1 MSNSTPSAVAYPR
14 ATAGSWESQ
23 KRRQF
28 VYGTIPAMVVL
39 ITVTVLPAL
48 YLLSTSFTP
57 LDLTRPEVTMWNFSE
72 PLVNYSG
79 LAVDK
84 RFADSLQKQAILS
97 FFTVGL
103 QLLIGLAVAV
113 MLNSRSRFVEAVRTT
128 FLVPMVLPPIVVAI
142 IWKVLY
148 TPDISPFYWVFRS
161 LGWDVPVLI
170 STASLALWSI
180 IIADVWEWFP
190 FSMLMILAALQMM
203 PEEPLEAAKID
214 GASSWQV
221 FRHVVLPLLRP
232 TIVVACLFRLID
244 SIKAFPLI
252 FIITQGGPGTATE
265 VTNYYGYLEAF
276 NFSYLGYASAITV
289 IMVAAV
295 FLLSWAVMRIVGTE
309 VEIE

>member
-1 MSNSTPSAVAYPR
+1 MSNSASAALSDAR
-14 ATAGSWESQ
+14 TIAGGWENQ

-39 ITVTVLPAL
+39 IAVTVVPAL
-48 YLLSTSFTP
+48 FLLTTSFTP
-57 LDLTRPEVTMWNFSE
+57 LDLTRPEETTWNFSQ

-79 LAVDK
+79 LLTDN
-84 RFADSLQKQAILS
+84 RFTDSLQKQVILS
-97 FFTVGL
+97 VCTVGY
-103 QLLIGLAVAV
+103 QLIGLAVAV

-148 TPDISPFYWVFRS
+148 TPDISPIYWAFRL
-161 LGWDVPVLI
+161 LGIDFPVLI
-170 STASLALWSI
+170 TTANLALLAI

-221 FRHVVLPLLRP
+221 FQHVVLPLLRP

-252 FIITQGGPGTATE
+252 YIITLGGPGTATE
-265 VTNYYGYLEAF
+265 VTNYYSFLEAF

-295 FLLSWAVMRIVGTE
+295 FFLSWAIMRIVGTE

>member
-1 MSNSTPSAVAYPR
+1 MSSSTPSAVAHPR
-14 ATAGSWESQ
+14 AAAGSWESQ

-28 VYGTIPAMVVL
+28 VYGTIPAMAVL
-39 ITVTVLPAL
+39 VLVTVVPAL

-57 LDLTRPEVTMWNFSE
+57 LDLTRAETTMWDFSQ
-72 PLVNYSG
+72 PLVNYST
-79 LAVDK
+79 LVTDN
-84 RFADSLQKQAILS
+84 RFTDSLVKQVILS
-97 FFTVGL
+97 AFTVGF

-113 MLNSRSRFVEAVRTT
+113 MLNRRSRFIEAVRTI

-148 TPDISPFYWVFRS
+148 TPDISPAYWVFRS

-170 STASLALWSI
+170 TSASLALPAI

-190 FSMLMILAALQMM
+190 FSMLMVLAALQMM
-203 PEEPLEAAKID
+203 PEEPLEAARID
-214 GASSWQV
+214 GAGSWQV
-221 FRHVVLPLLRP
+221 FQNVVLPLLRP
-232 TIVVACLFRLID
+232 TLVVACLFRLID

-252 FIITQGGPGTATE
+252 YIITQGGPGTATE
-265 VTNYYGYLEAF
+265 VTNYYGFLEAF

-295 FLLSWAVMRIVGTE
+295 FFLSWGVMRVVGTE

>member
-1 MSNSTPSAVAYPR
+1 MSNSASAALSDQR
-14 ATAGSWESQ
+14 AIAGGWESQ

-28 VYGTIPAMVVL
+28 VYGTLPAMVVL
-39 ITVTVLPAL
+39 VIVTVVPAL
-48 YLLSTSFTP
+48 FLLTTSFTP
-57 LDLTRPEVTMWNFSE
+57 LDLTRPEETTLNFSQ

-79 LAVDK
+79 LVTDN
-84 RFADSLQKQAILS
+84 RFTDSLQKQVILS
-97 FFTVGL
+97 AFTVGF

-148 TPDISPFYWVFRS
+148 TPDISPIYWVFRL
-161 LGWDVPVLI
+161 LGLDVPVMI
-170 STASLALWSI
+170 TTANLALPAI

-214 GASSWQV
+214 GASNWQV
-221 FRHVVLPLLRP
+221 FLHVVLPLLRP

-252 FIITQGGPGTATE
+252 YIITQGGPGTETE
-265 VTNYYGYLEAF
+265 VTNYYGFLQAF

-295 FLLSWAVMRIVGTE
+295 FFLSWAVMRIVGTE
-309 VEIE
+309 VEVE